1 MLTICQFVDFINLIK
16 TGRAFNGAGNQVP
29 SSRLNEILDEIMT
42 VKSPWRSEWLDAKF
56 EKKGGIIGIGSD
68 MYINYEHSVNQAGDL
83 ICGKSEKLES
93 YLDSHKTP
101 GIDAEQWLRDANNYG
116 IPKPTTS
123 NGSLYY

>member
-1 MLTICQFVDFINLIK
+1 MVWLEVETKVKIPDSEINNLRDRIK
-16 TGRAFNGAGNQVP
+16 
-29 SSRLNEILDEIMT
+29 EI
-42 VKSPWRSEWLDAKF
+42 AKF